1 MTHNLSADGA
11 LISHQGFDF
20 SDGALTDIPPGS
32 VIDYTRPSAV
42 SPVPVAVSSLYF
54 PRISGQEGSECNEK
68 ITHLLLSASPVN
80 EPLCGL
86 PNEYLVLSEVER
98 EMQLLVRW
106 RITDTHGFLIRYR
119 GKFSHFQSTAGV
131 HSSN

>member
-20 SDGALTDIPPGS
+20 SDGALPDIPAPY
-32 VIDYTRPSAV
+32 VILYTRPSAV

-68 ITHLLLSASPVN
+68 LPHLRVRLTNKLF
-80 EPLCGL
+80 CGL
-86 PNEYLVLSEVER
+86 PNEYLVVPEVER
-98 EMQLLVRW
+98 EMQLLMLDA
-106 RITDTHGFLIRYR
+106 ITDTHGFLIRYR
-119 GKFSHFQSTAGV
+119 GKFSHFQSTAGA
-131 HSSN
+131 HLSN

>member
-20 SDGALTDIPPGS
+20 SDGALTDIPAPYA
-32 VIDYTRPSAV
+32 ILYTRPSAV

-54 PRISGQEGSECNEK
+54 PRISGQEGSECIEH
-68 ITHLLLSASPVN
+68 IPHLLLSRTDKA
-80 EPLCGL
+80 LCGL
-86 PNEYLVLSEVER
+86 PNEYLVASEVKR
-98 EMQLLVRW
+98 EMQPYVPHA
-106 RITDTHGFLIRYR
+106 ITDTRGFLIRYR

>member
-20 SDGALTDIPPGS
+20 SDGALTDIPAPYA
-32 VIDYTRPSAV
+32 ILYTRPSAV

-54 PRISGQEGSECNEK
+54 PRILGQEGSECNEK
-68 ITHLLLSASPVN
+68 LPHLGVRLTNKLF
-80 EPLCGL
+80 CGL
-86 PNEYLVLSEVER
+86 PNEYLVVPEVER
-98 EMQLLVRW
+98 EMRLFMLDE
-106 RITDTHGFLIRYR
+106 ITDTRGFLIRYR